1 VERGAVKSVNE
12 TFTLPAGL
20 EDKYLTFLNDE
31 RYTEMA
37 WIGGFGT
44 AKSDCLVTSIIKT
57 GFDYP
62 GCTMVLAR
70 DELVNLKRTTLV
82 DLLAKGGHLMAHHN
96 KTESVIT
103 WPAVP
108 DHKGVPRQ
116 SQLFCF
122 GLMTGDYVQKLK
134 SLQPFRIFIDEAD
147 KILEEMFDMCV
158 LRLRQKVYHRE
169 TGKLGKNQV
178 KAVANDE
185 GNNWLWRRFVGKPHP
200 GFSMTPRWIKEN
212 VGLREEP
219 YKPQMAEEDLFI
231 NDIVVRDGRRHLVRG
246 FDDDGRVYLS
256 GLEGPVETK
265 ELQVV
270 LQRLAIYAF
279 THENQS
285 LNRQNLQNARGVSP
299 ALRDKY
305 ILGKVDT
312 QTGLLFPEFDVAVHV
327 LEEQPMPL
335 TWKVVVGIDHGYD
348 HPTAAVM
355 VAVGAGGELFV
366 FDEYAARNL
375 SPQENAYAIL
385 DKLGGYEKIRFYAD
399 SQMWNVDPRS
409 PGTIADDYI
418 NAGVRPLERA
428 NKNRDLSIGRIK
440 DFLTPKAASIYAPDP
455 KPRLFVTENCA
466 QTIRT
471 LQYMD
476 WDSFRG
482 KKNDDILDALR
493 YAVMAVYNSGD
504 RRPEVAQAL
513 TPKPFYTWR

>member
-1 VERGAVKSVNE
+1 MRSVDE
-12 TFTLPAGL
+12 TFTLPRGL

-31 RYTEMA
+31 RYTEMC

-103 WPAVP
+103 WPAVTGH
-108 DHKGVPRQ
+108 DGVARQ

-158 LRLRQKVYHRE
+158 LRLRQKAYHRE
-169 TGKLGKNQV
+169 TGKLGRNQV

-185 GNNWLWRRFVGKPHP
+185 GNNWLWRRFVGKAHP
-200 GFSMTPRWIKEN
+200 GFGMTAAWAARN

-219 YKPQMAEEDLFI
+219 YQPRLAYEDIFEDDL
-231 NDIVVRDGRRHLVRG
+231 VVYAGRRHLVRA
-246 FDDDGRVYLS
+246 FDGDLHAYLTGMMES
-256 GLEGPVETK
+256 VPIKDV
-265 ELQVV
+265 QVI
-270 LQRLAIYAF
+270 LQRLCLYAF
-279 THENQS
+279 THENLS
-285 LNRQNLQNARGVSP
+285 LNRQNLQNARGVSA

-312 QTGLLFPEFDVAVHV
+312 QTGLLVPEFNSTVNVIPRQTLPFA
-327 LEEQPMPL
+327 
-335 TWKVVVGIDHGYD
+335 WKLVVGIDHGYD

-355 VAVGAGGELFV
+355 VGVGPSGELIV
-366 FDEYAARNL
+366 ADEYEARNL
-375 SPQENAYAIL
+375 SPSENAIGII
-385 DKLGGYEKIRFYAD
+385 DKLAGYENVRFYGD

-418 NAGVRPLERA
+418 AAGVRPLERA

-440 DFLTPKAASIYAPDP
+440 DFVAPKPGSLYVPEA
-455 KPRLFVTENCA
+455 KPRLFVMDHCA
-466 QTIRT
+466 HVIRT
-471 LQYMD
+471 LQYMTWED
-476 WDSFRG
+476 FRA
-482 KKNDDILDALR
+482 KRKDDTLDALR

-504 RRPEVAQAL
+504 RRPDVQAAL

>member
-1 VERGAVKSVNE
+1 VRSVNE
-12 TFTLPAGL
+12 TFTLPRGL

-31 RYTEMA
+31 RYTEMC

-82 DLLAKGGHLMAHHN
+82 DLLAKGGHLIAHHN

-103 WPAVP
+103 WPAVMGH
-108 DHKGVPRQ
+108 DGVARQ

-158 LRLRQKVYHRE
+158 LRLRQKAYHRE
-169 TGKLGKNQV
+169 TGKLGRNQV

-200 GFSMTPRWIKEN
+200 GFNMTPGWIQRN

-219 YKPQMAEEDLFI
+219 YQPRLAHEDIFESDL
-231 NDIVVRDGRRHLVRG
+231 VTYAARRHLVTG
-246 FDDDGRVYLS
+246 FEGELVRLS
-256 GLEGPVETK
+256 GLPEPVEVK
-265 ELQVV
+265 HVQVI
-270 LQRLAIYAF
+270 LQRLCLYAF
-279 THENQS
+279 THENLS
-285 LNRQNLQNARGVSP
+285 LNRQNLQNARGVSA

-312 QTGLLFPEFDVAVHV
+312 QTGLLFPEFA
-327 LEEQPMPL
+327 PL
-335 TWKVVVGIDHGYD
+335 VNLLPQQTIPFEWKIVVGLDHGYD

-355 VAVGAGGELFV
+355 VGVGPSGELIV
-366 FDEYAARNL
+366 FDEYEVRNQ
-375 SPQENAYAIL
+375 SPSENAEAIIDRL
-385 DKLGGYEKIRFYAD
+385 SGYETLRFFAD

-409 PGTIADDYI
+409 PGTIAEDYI
-418 NAGVRPLERA
+418 KAGVRPLERA

-440 DFLTPKAASIYAPDP
+440 DFLSPKVGSIYNPES
-455 KPRLFVTENCA
+455 KPRLFVMDHCA
-466 QTIRT
+466 RVVRT
-471 LQYMD
+471 LQYMTWED
-476 WDSFRG
+476 FNAKR
-482 KKNDDILDALR
+482 NDDTLDALR
-493 YAVMAVYNSGD
+493 YAVMSVYNSGD
-504 RRPEVAQAL
+504 RRPEVQAAL
-513 TPKPFYTWR
+513 APKPFFTWR